1 MASKTSHQESV
12 AELCALFKLLSDP
25 TRLEILMQLSQGEF
39 TVTDIC
45 AALNLPQPTVS
56 HHLGLLRMGHCIVN
70 KRNGKSVIY
79 SLSETTKGNK
89 NSLRFTVGSHSVVVA
104 DIG

>member
-1 MASKTSHQESV
+1 MAAKLSQQESV
-12 AELCALFKLLSDP
+12 TELCNLFKLLSDP
-25 TRLEILMQLSQGEF
+25 TRLEIIMQLTRGEF

-45 AALNLPQPTVS
+45 QSLDLPQPTVS

-79 SLSETTKGNK
+79 SLSKTIKGTKG
-89 NSLRFTVGSHSVVVA
+89 SLRFVVGDGSVTLSELT
-104 DIG
+104 

>member
-1 MASKTSHQESV
+1 MAAKSSHQESIK
-12 AELCALFKLLSDP
+12 ELCNLFKLLSDP
-25 TRLEILMQLSQGEF
+25 TRLEILLQLTQGEF

-45 AALNLPQPTVS
+45 ESLGLPQPTVS

-79 SLSETTKGNK
+79 SLSESTKGSK
-89 NSLRFTVGSHSVVVA
+89 SSLRFTVGDQSVTLSDLA
-104 DIG
+104 